1 MPARTQRGHGL
12 TRKVSGRRR
21 PVRSSNPGT
30 VPQSTFLWMTR
41 IYHEITDINANL
53 VSTSDPSVWPNE
65 LLLKVGLIKR
75 LYQTMEQ
82 ILLCPNLGDSY
93 FSRIE

>member
-12 TRKVSGRRR
+12 TRQVGGRRR
-21 PVRSSNPGT
+21 PARSSNPDT
-30 VPQSTFLWMTR
+30 VSQSTFLWMVR
-41 IYHEITDINANL
+41 IYQEITDINANL
-53 VSTSDPSVWPNE
+53 VSSSDPSVWPNE

-82 ILLCPNLGDSY
+82 VLLCPDLGDHY
-93 FSRIE
+93 LSRIG

>member
-12 TRKVSGRRR
+12 TKQGGGRRR
-21 PVRSSNPGT
+21 PARSSNPDT

-41 IYHEITDINANL
+41 IYHEITDINADL
-53 VSTSDPSVWPNE
+53 VSSSDPSVWPSE
-65 LLLKVGLIKR
+65 LLLKIGLIKR

-82 ILLCPNLGDSY
+82 VLLYPKLGETY
-93 FSRIE
+93 LSRIV

>member
-12 TRKVSGRRR
+12 TRQVSGRRR
-21 PVRSSNPGT
+21 PVRSLNPGT
-30 VPQSTFLWMTR
+30 VPHSTFLWMTR

-53 VSTSDPSVWPNE
+53 ISSSDPSVWPNE

-82 ILLCPNLGDSY
+82 VLLCPDLGDHY
-93 FSRIE
+93 FSRIA